1 MDDFKPDLLVAPV
14 MQHRLAP
21 LPDFLAKGG
30 TMGERVRQYDWS
42 STPVGPIETW
52 PHSLRTAVSMMLH
65 SKFPTFMVW
74 GPELT
79 AFYNDAYRPM
89 LGTKPEALGRTFRE
103 IWSEAW
109 DVMGPIAERALAGE
123 ASYFED
129 LPITLQRK
137 GFPEQTWWTFS
148 YSPVHDEA
156 GDVAG
161 VLCIVH
167 ETTSKALS
175 EQRLEFLVRLSDR
188 LRGLNEPIEVITAAQ
203 EMLGA
208 HLATSRVGYG
218 EVEETARY
226 FTTERNWTDRTV
238 AHHTGTHDL
247 AAFGPEIH
255 GALKRGET
263 LAVHDVSV
271 DPRTNSPEHLAA
283 FAYLE
288 TSAVVTVS
296 LIKQGRMVAAL
307 YVHNRTPRLW
317 NENEVKLIEDVA
329 ERTWDAVE
337 RARAETALRGSQ
349 DRLQLAID
357 AGRMAVWEHETA
369 TDRITASPELNRMLG
384 YAADAELDI
393 AEVRTRYYPGDRER
407 LSATA
412 MGALKKGERFFEV
425 EYRFYR
431 VDGALRWFLMRA
443 EMLLGPDGF
452 PTRTIGVLLD
462 ITDRKEAE
470 ETLIEREAE
479 LMAALEAGSLAI
491 FDFDHIKGRM
501 NPSPRLSELYGYPPD
516 HVLTIADIRARYHPD
531 DVSKIID
538 KRDRE
543 QEDTSFRNFEWTLRL
558 MMPDGAIRWV
568 NGRGEYVRDE
578 EDRIIR
584 SRGVVMDITERKR
597 WEEHQQLLINEL
609 NHRVKNTLATVQ
621 SIASQTLRN
630 AGTVEGARSAME
642 ARLLALS
649 RAHDVLTRENWEGAG
664 LLEIVREAMAP
675 YRHERERRIH
685 MDGPDV
691 RLSPRM
697 ALAIAMALQELATNA
712 VKYGALS
719 NERGEVRIAWSIS
732 DGSDK
737 RLHLTWSETNGP
749 AVEVPKRR
757 SFGIR
762 LIERSLA
769 QDLHG
774 KATIDFA
781 LTGIICTV
789 DAPIA

>member
-1 MDDFKPDLLVAPV
+1 
-14 MQHRLAP
+14 
-21 LPDFLAKGG
+21 
-30 TMGERVRQYDWS
+30 
-42 STPVGPIETW
+42 
-52 PHSLRTAVSMMLH
+52 
-65 SKFPTFMVW
+65 
-74 GPELT
+74 
-79 AFYNDAYRPM
+79 
-89 LGTKPEALGRTFRE
+89 
-103 IWSEAW
+103 
-109 DVMGPIAERALAGE
+109 
-123 ASYFED
+123 
-129 LPITLQRK
+129 
-137 GFPEQTWWTFS
+137 
-148 YSPVHDEA
+148 
-156 GDVAG
+156 VAG

-167 ETTSKALS
+167 ETTSKVQG
-175 EQRLEFLVRLSDR
+175 ERRLEFLVRLSDR
-188 LRGLNEPIEVITAAQ
+188 LRGLTDPVEVITAAQ
-203 EMLGA
+203 EMLGE
-208 HLATSRVGYG
+208 HLKTSRVGYG

-226 FTTERNWTDRTV
+226 FTTERNWTDGTV

-247 AAFGPEIH
+247 SAFGPEIH
-255 GALKRGET
+255 DALKRGQT
-263 LAVHDVSV
+263 LAVHDVSD

-288 TSAVVTVS
+288 TGAVVTVS
-296 LIKQGRMVAAL
+296 LVKQGRMVAAL

-317 NENEVKLIEDVA
+317 NENEVRLIEDVA

-337 RARAETALRGSQ
+337 RARAETALRNSQ
-349 DRLQLAID
+349 DRLRLAID
-357 AGRMAVWEHETA
+357 AGHMAVWEHETA

-384 YAADAELDI
+384 YPAGAEIDVTEL
-393 AEVRTRYYPGDRER
+393 RTRYYPGDRER
-407 LSATA
+407 LTAAA

-431 VDGALRWFLMRA
+431 VDGSLRWLLMRA
-443 EMLLGPDGF
+443 EMLLGPDGM

-470 ETLIEREAE
+470 EALIEREAE

-516 HVLTIADIRARYHPD
+516 HVLTLADIRDRYHPD
-531 DVSKIID
+531 DVAQILN

-543 QEDTSFRNFEWTLRL
+543 QEDVSLRGFEWILRL
-558 MMPDGAIRWV
+558 LMPDGTIRWV

-578 EDRIIR
+578 KGSIIR
-584 SRGVVMDITERKR
+584 SRGVIMDITERKR
-597 WEEHQQLLINEL
+597 WEEHQQLLIHEL

-630 AGTVEGARSAME
+630 AGTMEEVRSAME

-675 YRHERERRIH
+675 YRHERESRIH
-685 MDGPDV
+685 MEGPDV

-719 NERGEVRIAWSIS
+719 NAAGEVRIAWSVS

-737 RLHLTWSETNGP
+737 RLHLTWVEAAGP
-749 AVEVPKRR
+749 RVEAPRR
-757 SFGIR
+757 RGFGTR

-774 KATIDFA
+774 QATIDFA
-781 LTGIICTV
+781 PSGVICTV
-789 DAPIA
+789 DAPLT